1 MKDNA
6 TNEDKLTR
14 ILRRIARIWSMV
26 IIALVIVIL
35 VGEILEAA
43 ATDPQAYPWFENLI
57 PLTVLTAVLGLALAW
72 RWEGVGAVITI
83 VSVLMN
89 LGVYIATGRGAVL
102 VVMAILTPLA
112 IPGVLFLICALRSKR
127 NPDPLSA

>member
-35 VGEILEAA
+35 VGEILEAGS
-43 ATDPQAYPWFENLI
+43 TDPQPYPWFENLI

-83 VSVLMN
+83 VSVLVN
-89 LGVYIATGRGAVL
+89 LGVYIATGRDAVL
-102 VVMAILTPLA
+102 VVMVILTPLA
-112 IPGVLFLICALRSKR
+112 IPGVLFLICALRLKR
-127 NPDPLSA
+127 DPDPLSA